1 MSYHCTMCDRVLTSE
16 SGLIMHTEAKHGRGG
31 THKAMR
37 AWESSRNQLGALT
50 LNSSNHETSYN
61 VEDEYDYDRAEWVCF
76 RCGKG
81 YEQQRHLEQHLNS
94 GVHEDKRYH
103 CEGCSREF
111 TSLSSLQQHN
121 DTSSCSAFAKRL
133 VKVAVQDAQDQML
146 MLTNQGSSSR
156 LEATLSFDGGTGG
169 PNPSQWGGAGW
180 VIECAYSGQ
189 EIDIGNEQLTGADFD
204 WAKYQVTSN
213 QAEYMGL
220 LRGLTAARTNGI
232 RRLKV
237 EGDSELVIRQMKG
250 QYNCSKSSIRP
261 LYEKCVKLANS
272 FQVIEYEHK
281 YRDDNTRADDLA
293 DQAAQAAKQAANR
306 NNDYM
311 YDEQYQ
317 AHSGLAYAGV
327 GNW

>member
-1 MSYHCTMCDRVLTSE
+1 MSYQCTMCDRVLTSE

-61 VEDEYDYDRAEWVCF
+61 VEDEYDYDREEWVCF
-76 RCGKG
+76 QCNKG

-94 GVHEDKRYH
+94 GIHEDKRYH

-111 TSLSSLQQHN
+111 TSLSSLQQHTN
-121 DTSSCSAFAKRL
+121 SSACSAFAKRL

-146 MLTNQGSSSR
+146 MLTNQGSSSQR
-156 LEATLSFDGGTGG
+156 LEATLSFDGATTGS
-169 PNPSQWGGAGW
+169 NPSQSGGAGW
-180 VIECAYSGQ
+180 VLNCAYSNE
-189 EIDIGNEQLTGADFD
+189 EIDSGHERLTGEDFH
-204 WAKYQVTSN
+204 WGRAYQVTSN

-220 LRGLTAARTNGI
+220 LRGLTAAKTNGI

-237 EGDSELVIRQMKG
+237 EGDSELVIRHMTG
-250 QYNCSKSSIRP
+250 EYNCSKSSIRP
-261 LYEKCVKLANS
+261 LYEQCVDLAEN
-272 FQVIEYEHK
+272 FQVIEYAHK
-281 YRDDNTRADDLA
+281 YREHNTRADGLA
-293 DQAAQAAKQAANR
+293 RQAAYENE
-306 NNDYM
+306 YM

-317 AHSGLAYAGV
+317 EHSGLAY
-327 GNW
+327 GNSSNW